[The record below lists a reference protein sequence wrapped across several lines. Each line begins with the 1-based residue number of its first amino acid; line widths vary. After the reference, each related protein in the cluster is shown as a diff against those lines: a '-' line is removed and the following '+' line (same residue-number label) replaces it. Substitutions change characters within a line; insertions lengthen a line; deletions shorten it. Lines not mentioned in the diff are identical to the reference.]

1 MSWPVINPFSRYRL
15 AKREQAKGNPP
26 EAYSEDVRPF
36 LRFIN

>member
-1 MSWPVINPFSRYRL
+1 VAGDQPFSFYRL

-26 EAYSEDVRPF
+26 EASSEHVDLF